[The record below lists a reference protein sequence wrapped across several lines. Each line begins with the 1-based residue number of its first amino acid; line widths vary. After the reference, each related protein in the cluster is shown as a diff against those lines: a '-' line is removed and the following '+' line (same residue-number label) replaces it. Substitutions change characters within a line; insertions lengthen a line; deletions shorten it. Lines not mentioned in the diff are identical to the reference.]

1 MRNLT
6 RNFLSEE
13 DKKRIIGSVKEVEK
27 ITSGEIVPMVVSS
40 SYHYPLADVL
50 GALTI
55 GSVIAILVTIYVS
68 YTKAWEGFSAYDLWV
83 FPGVFSVSF
92 LVFYFVVRFVLPL
105 KRVFISREEMRQEVE
120 EAALTSFYR
129 RGLGNTRDKTGVL
142 IYISVFERLAY
153 VLADEGIN
161 AKVDPKVWKDVVDVV
176 IKGIKEKR
184 QADGIVEAIKLCGE
198 LLKENFPIKPDDTDE
213 LENLIVD

>member
-6 RNFLSEE
+6 KKFLTEA
-13 DKKRIIGSVKEVEK
+13 DRKRIVESVKKVEK

-40 SYHYPLADVL
+40 SYSYPLANVL
-50 GALTI
+50 GALSI
-55 GSVIAILVTIYVS
+55 GSVIAVLVTLYVS
-68 YTKAWEGFSAYDLWV
+68 YTKSWEGFTAYDLWT
-83 FPGVFSVSF
+83 FPAVFSVSF
-92 LVFYFVVRFVLPL
+92 VLFYFVVKLVLPL
-105 KRVFISREEMRQEVE
+105 KRIFISKEEMRHEVE
-120 EAALTSFYR
+120 EAALTSFYKH
-129 RGLGNTRDKTGVL
+129 GLGNTRDKTGVL

-161 AKVDPKVWKDVVDVV
+161 AKVNPDVWKEVVNR
-176 IKGIKEKR
+176 IIRGIKEKR
-184 QADGIVEAIKLCGE
+184 QADGIVEAVKLCGD